1 MVHGEVGWREGDAML
16 LLLFSAC
23 LHACMHFLP
32 SHKLSIWVQRSLGF
46 NHIPQVCVESPRF
59 VPEFLR
65 EMRSL
70 EHLIVS
76 LCSEHSPALNE

>member
-1 MVHGEVGWREGDAML
+1 M

-32 SHKLSIWVQRSLGF
+32 RQKLSIWVQRSLGF
-46 NHIPQVCVESPRF
+46 SQIPQFCVESPRF
-59 VPEFLR
+59 FSEFLR
-65 EMRSL
+65 EMRRL
-70 EHLIVS
+70 EHLIVR